1 MTASLVG
8 HPDDEGIS
16 IVRRST
22 FPNSFQASALAGEE
36 FSLINETLPP

>member
-1 MTASLVG
+1 MKALLVR
-8 HPDDEGIS
+8 HLDDDGIS
-16 IVRRST
+16 ILRRSA